1 MAELEQSRRYA
12 LEEIVRTDHCI
23 EGVLSDIDRIDAL
36 PELFEYLLERLP
48 PKL

>member
-1 MAELEQSRRYA
+1 MAELEQSRRHV

-23 EGVLSDIDRIDAL
+23 EGVLSDIDQIDAVS
-36 PELFEYLLERLP
+36 ELFEYLLERLP